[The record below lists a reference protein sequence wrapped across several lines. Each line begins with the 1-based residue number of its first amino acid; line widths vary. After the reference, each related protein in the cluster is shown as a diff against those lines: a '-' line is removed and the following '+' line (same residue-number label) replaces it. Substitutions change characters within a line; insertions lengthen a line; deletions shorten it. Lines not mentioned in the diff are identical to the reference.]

1 MKNKKSWRYGIGG
14 AAAFL
19 VLWGVIALLPDI
31 RRYMRI
37 RSM

>member
-1 MKNKKSWRYGIGG
+1 MFR
-14 AAAFL
+14 L
-19 VLWGVIALLPDI
+19 VLLALALALAFIILQQLPDI

>member
-1 MKNKKSWRYGIGG
+1 MTGWIVLLIVV
-14 AAAFL
+14 L
-19 VLWGVIALLPDI
+19 VLIVLGFIVFLFLLPDI

>member
-1 MKNKKSWRYGIGG
+1 MFR
-14 AAAFL
+14 L
-19 VLWGVIALLPDI
+19 VLLALALALVFIILQQLPDI

>member
-1 MKNKKSWRYGIGG
+1 MFR
-14 AAAFL
+14 L
-19 VLWGVIALLPDI
+19 VLLALALVFIILQQLPDI